1 MADLNSLGN
10 PPIHYR
16 SLALF
21 FGYLSIATGLILSII
36 RVINVRY
43 HARQKQN
50 DWNGPQ
56 RRKQFYLF
64 AILAAL
70 SLGFTWF
77 YMISLFVWSYK
88 NWASSPDGLLY
99 SSIDM
104 HTVTRMGLWLKK
116 TYVFQEAWETV
127 SENPTRFWWSGQ
139 IFGWTI
145 GWSIFLGIT
154 GRRYRIPHVWV
165 YMLVAQAVGVS
176 VAANLFF
183 AAITVSQRP
192 NEKHDT
198 FAWSPSLV
206 YELVPVVLSLLDTV
220 AVPIFAYEKKFML
233 VLLAPHA
240 LVFIPCVLR
249 PRSSASKGA
258 ATKAQGE
265 QTTKRY
271 ALFIYWIA
279 AASVVLQA
287 YFTVLMLLDIGPDV
301 SYGEVT
307 QRLLDT
313 VYVHPAC
320 SSVSW
325 DVIWC
330 TVSGFAWAVVHGFE
344 ARRMLGGR

>member
-1 MADLNSLGN
+1 MADLNALGN

-43 HARQKQN
+43 QARQKQN

-104 HTVTRMGLWLKK
+104 HTVTRMGLWLNK
-116 TYVFQEAWETV
+116 TYVFQQAWETV
-127 SENPTRFWWSGQ
+127 SENPMRFWWSGQ

-154 GRRYRIPHVWV
+154 GRFG
-165 YMLVAQAVGVS
+165 LVSILLTALEEMVRGYQ
-176 VAANLFF
+176 FMF
-183 AAITVSQRP
+183 
-192 NEKHDT
+192 
-198 FAWSPSLV
+198 
-206 YELVPVVLSLLDTV
+206 VP
-220 AVPIFAYEKKFML
+220 Y
-233 VLLAPHA
+233 
-240 LVFIPCVLR
+240 
-249 PRSSASKGA
+249 
-258 ATKAQGE
+258 
-265 QTTKRY
+265 
-271 ALFIYWIA
+271 
-279 AASVVLQA
+279 
-287 YFTVLMLLDIGPDV
+287 
-301 SYGEVT
+301 
-307 QRLLDT
+307 
-313 VYVHPAC
+313 
-320 SSVSW
+320 
-325 DVIWC
+325 
-330 TVSGFAWAVVHGFE
+330 
-344 ARRMLGGR
+344 

>member
-1 MADLNSLGN
+1 MADLNALGS

-16 SLALF
+16 SLSLF

-36 RVINVRY
+36 RVINDRY

-50 DWNGPQ
+50 DWSGPQ
-56 RRKQFYLF
+56 RRKLFYLF
-64 AILAAL
+64 AILAGL

-77 YMISLFVWSYK
+77 HMISLFVWSYR
-88 NWASSPDGLLY
+88 NWASSPNGLLY
-99 SSIDM
+99 SSMDM
-104 HTVTRMGLWLKK
+104 PTVTRMGLWLNN

-127 SENPTRFWWSGQ
+127 SANPTRFWWSGQ

-165 YMLVAQAVGVS
+165 YMLVAQAVSVS
-176 VAANLFF
+176 FAMNLFF
-183 AAITVSQRP
+183 AAITVSPRP
-192 NEKHDT
+192 NEKHAI
-198 FAWSPSLV
+198 FAWSPPLV
-206 YELVPVVLSLLDTV
+206 YELVPVLLSLLDTV

-249 PRSSASKGA
+249 PRTPSPKGA
-258 ATKAQGE
+258 ATKALGE

-287 YFTVLMLLDIGPDV
+287 YFTVLMLQDIGPDV
-301 SYGEVT
+301 SYGEVA

-313 VYVHPAC
+313 VYIHPAC

-344 ARRMLGGR
+344 ARGMLGGQ